1 MKYIKS
7 FLVNDKPKK
16 VIGFQ
21 EHNKLQIINA
31 IFGKFLS
38 IPKTQNEKLDFVD
51 FLKLKIRK
59 VILVS
64 ENYFQ

>member
-1 MKYIKS
+1 M
-7 FLVNDKPKK
+7 NDKPKK

-51 FLKLKIRK
+51 FVKIK
-59 VILVS
+59 DKESYTGI
-64 ENYFQ
+64 